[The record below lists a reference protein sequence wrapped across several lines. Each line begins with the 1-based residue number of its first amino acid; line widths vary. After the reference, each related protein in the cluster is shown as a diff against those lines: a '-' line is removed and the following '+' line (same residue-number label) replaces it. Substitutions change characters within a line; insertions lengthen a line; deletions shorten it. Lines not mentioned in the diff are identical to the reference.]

1 MARTEI
7 MMSRMK
13 WEAVGSPRAVGFD
26 VQRAGLQRVSFRAM

>member
-13 WEAVGSPRAVGFD
+13 WKAVGLPRAVGFD